1 MLSDGDRL
9 GGGGV
14 EQAEGVV
21 AHEAGGGSAGGETEQ
36 ADPVDPRGG
45 EIGGLLV
52 AALCLG
58 RPAAK
63 EQLLGQPL
71 GQVTGNRVELVVAGP
86 HDRGPCVSGD
96 PIEALAPRVVA
107 LLSGEHAQ
115 LLVAPAPVPFE
126 RAVESGRAR

>member
-1 MLSDGDRL
+1 MLSDGDGL

-21 AHEAGGGSAGGETEQ
+21 AHEAGGGGAGGETKQ

-52 AALCLG
+52 AALGLG

-71 GQVTGNRVELVVAGP
+71 GEVTGEPCRAG
-86 HDRGPCVSGD
+86 
-96 PIEALAPRVVA
+96 
-107 LLSGEHAQ
+107 
-115 LLVAPAPVPFE
+115 
-126 RAVESGRAR
+126 GRRPT